1 MFLVKALSKSGLWN
15 NKMGDDFIRFLP
27 DHLECSPSDLVIHYI
42 KKDVKASLEA
52 FDAQEGCRVEYADG
66 KAKKF
71 HTITVVTQE
80 EVTNPE
86 TGEVA
91 TVNHEEKHEELLE
104 EISLSPLASSWPYE
118 EVDGKLMFKGIQLGE

>member
-42 KKDVKASLEA
+42 KKDVKVALEA

-80 EVTNPE
+80 EITNPE

-104 EISLSPLASSWPYE
+104 EISLSPLISSWPYE

>member
-27 DHLECSPSDLVIHYI
+27 DHFECSSSDLVIHYI
-42 KKDVKASLEA
+42 KKDVKAALEA
-52 FDAQEGCRVEYADG
+52 FDAQEGC
-66 KAKKF
+66 
-71 HTITVVTQE
+71 QE